1 MRCVVWC
8 SGGIVIFD
16 SWAKRAQCC
25 LSADCDE
32 LCKRVGDAH
41 HGRVAAAAGTRCT
54 VAHDAPGVQ
63 YTNDCIV
70 RGSAA
75 LSALSALRHARIR
88 VESTVDDTETRAG
101 QRTSCCHSIGSAWH
115 VHIGWRHLGPS
126 TLQRAHSAVH
136 SIVANAAYCQERQ
149 FDRLSKTN
157 TVETL
162 LSNLDADALQKCAQI
177 RQVCKQCL

>member
-1 MRCVVWC
+1 MR
-8 SGGIVIFD
+8 I
-16 SWAKRAQCC
+16 
-25 LSADCDE
+25 
-32 LCKRVGDAH
+32 
-41 HGRVAAAAGTRCT
+41 T
-54 VAHDAPGVQ
+54 VASLLLQARDALWHTMRPAINIR
-63 YTNDCIV
+63 TIAL
-70 RGSAA
+70 RAA

-162 LSNLDADALQKCAQI
+162 LSNLDADALQKCAQFDSS
-177 RQVCKQCL
+177 R